1 MDKTT
6 LIQSLDDSAAQF
18 IELVKDLNKDEFEF
32 NINNKW
38 SAGQD
43 LVHLIKVLQ
52 IVNIGFTLPKP
63 ILRLLFG
70 INKKESR
77 SFEDLRQLYK
87 NALEGGAKAP
97 KMYIPKP
104 VSYDEKDRLIQKYV
118 SLNKSFIGKLN
129 NHTSFEL
136 NSYRLPHPI
145 LGKISLGELASF
157 TSFHTSHHFDVL
169 KSKLGHLNTK

>member
-18 IELVKDLNKDEFEF
+18 IELVKGLNKDEFEV

-63 ILRLLFG
+63 ILRLVFG

-87 NALEGGAKAP
+87 NAL
-97 KMYIPKP
+97 
-104 VSYDEKDRLIQKYV
+104 
-118 SLNKSFIGKLN
+118 
-129 NHTSFEL
+129 
-136 NSYRLPHPI
+136 
-145 LGKISLGELASF
+145 
-157 TSFHTSHHFDVL
+157 
-169 KSKLGHLNTK
+169 